1 MGDYLVVSGLLLPY
15 ELTLHVVFVLYGSI
29 DSLAVFRRQTGS
41 MVLES
46 RCGPLSKPS
55 KFN

>member
-1 MGDYLVVSGLLLPY
+1 MGDSLVVSGLLLPY

-29 DSLAVFRRQTGS
+29 DSLVVFRRQTGS